1 VNASTEA
8 DRAKAE
14 TGQLIAKATA
24 EADEI
29 LAEAR
34 AEAEKSL
41 ARTWEEVAA
50 LQEEAESRLR
60 ELHADIATTWKE
72 RRELLDDVRGIA
84 TRLQEAASRA
94 AARVPRKRPPSVP
107 KKRCW
112 SPRRLLRLSRPRSQR
127 RIRPTGWKSRKTRSI
142 AGGSTGT
149 GRRNQFALRCS
160 ALAAL
165 APNRAER
172 TRTCNPRL
180 GGRCGLI
187 APRR

>member
-41 ARTWEEVAA
+41 ARTREEVAA

-60 ELHADIATTWKE
+60 ELHADITTTWKE

-172 TRTCNPRL
+172 TRNCNPRL